1 MNIFT
6 YGSLMYDR
14 VWSRV
19 VTQTYQKK
27 TGAVQSFQRLK
38 VKNEQYPG
46 LIKGDGDVEGVVY
59 FDISARDFARL
70 DNFEGKLYQ
79 REEVNAICADGILA
93 PAFVYVIRDEFKEI
107 LNGEW
112 SKEEFEREGLAEFEA
127 RYVGFDSV

>member
-19 VTQTYQKK
+19 VSQTYRKK
-27 TGAVQSFQRLK
+27 LGVVQSFQRLK
-38 VKNEQYPG
+38 VANEQYPG
-46 LIKGDGDVEGVVY
+46 LIKGDGEVEGVVY
-59 FDISARDFARL
+59 FDISAQDLARL

-79 REEVNAICADGILA
+79 REEVKVMCADGTEVV
-93 PAFVYVIRDEFKEI
+93 AFVYVIRDEFKEV
-107 LNGEW
+107 LGGEW
-112 SKEEFEREGLAEFEA
+112 PKEEFEHKGLAEFEA

>member
-1 MNIFT
+1 
-6 YGSLMYDR
+6 MYDR

-27 TGAVQSFQRLK
+27 SGVIQNFQRLK
-38 VKNEQYPG
+38 VKNERYPG
-46 LIKGDGDVEGVVY
+46 LIKRVGDVEGVVY
-59 FDISARDFARL
+59 FDISTQDLARL
-70 DNFEGKLYQ
+70 DNFEGKLYK
-79 REEVNAICADGILA
+79 REEVTVMCADGAETL
-93 PAFVYVIRDEFKEI
+93 AFVYVIRDEFKEI